1 MKSIYDTNFNNQKV
15 LVRVDFNVPL
25 NTDRRVTDRS
35 RRIAAK
41 KTIEKITNDGGTA
54 ILMSHLGR
62 PNGKD
67 PELSLISHIVKDIE
81 DVLEKSI
88 LFTNQVIGE
97 KTNQIVINS
106 KPGQIVLLENLRY
119 YSEEEERRC

>member
-1 MKSIYDTNFNNQKV
+1 MKSIYDTNFNNKKV

-25 NTDRRVTDRS
+25 NADRIVTDRS
-35 RRIAAK
+35 RIIAAK

-62 PNGKD
+62 PNGND
-67 PELSLISHIVKDIE
+67 PELSLAHIVKDVE

-88 LFTNQVIGE
+88 VFTNQVIGE
-97 KTNQIVINS
+97 KTTQIVLNS
-106 KPGQIVLLENLRY
+106 KPEKALDRFQLAFLDVTLK
-119 YSEEEERRC
+119 